1 MPSMVSILN
10 AFFAPRLRSRPA
22 QGLTLME
29 LMLVMGLLVIVAAVS
44 LPALGG
50 TLEKQ
55 KLRSAAQQIQA
66 VWNRT
71 HVRSMKAGQIY
82 VFRCELGGRKY
93 EVIPWDAE
101 VTADDPQASSTMT
114 SFGPETSGSGDAAF
128 ANSAPAV
135 IEGELPEGILFL
147 EGDTAAEERAMAIES
162 VMQNQVSR
170 NVRWSRPV
178 LFYSDGLSSD
188 AYVLFEN
195 SRKQG
200 IKLTLRGM
208 TGTSALGD
216 IISTGGSK

>member
-1 MPSMVSILN
+1 
-10 AFFAPRLRSRPA
+10 
-22 QGLTLME
+22 ME
-29 LMLVMGLLVIVAAVS
+29 LMLVLGLLVIVAAVS

-82 VFRCELGGRKY
+82 VFRCELGGSKY

-101 VTADDPQASSTMT
+101 ITADDPQASSTMT
-114 SFGPETSGSGDAAF
+114 SFGPATSESGDAAF
-128 ANSAPAV
+128 TNSVPAV
-135 IEGELPEGILFL
+135 IDGELPDGIQFL

-162 VMQNQVSR
+162 VMGNQTSR
-170 NVRWSRPV
+170 NIRWSRPV

-188 AYVLFEN
+188 AYIVVGN
-195 SRKQG
+195 SRKQEV
-200 IKLTLRGM
+200 KLTLRGM
-208 TGTSALGD
+208 TGTSSVGD
-216 IISTGGSK
+216 IVMGGGK

>member
-1 MPSMVSILN
+1 
-10 AFFAPRLRSRPA
+10 
-22 QGLTLME
+22 ME
-29 LMLVMGLLVIVAAVS
+29 LMLVLGLLVIVAAVS

-101 VTADDPQASSTMT
+101 ITADDPQASSTMT
-114 SFGPETSGSGDAAF
+114 SFGPATSGSGDVAF
-128 ANSAPAV
+128 TNSVPAV
-135 IEGELPEGILFL
+135 IDGELPDGIQFL

-162 VMQNQVSR
+162 VMGNQTSR
-170 NVRWSRPV
+170 NIRWSRPV

-188 AYVLFEN
+188 AYIVVGN
-195 SRKQG
+195 SRKQEV
-200 IKLTLRGM
+200 KLTLRGM
-208 TGTSALGD
+208 TGTSSVGD
-216 IISTGGSK
+216 IVKGGGK